1 VWQEYAGEE
10 WLTTEG
16 DQIQLTRAGLLQV
29 DALLPAF
36 FEAEHRGVR
45 YT

>member
-1 VWQEYAGEE
+1 
-10 WLTTEG
+10 LTS
-16 DQIQLTRAGLLQV
+16 DGLLRV

-36 FEAEHRGVR
+36 FEPQFRNVR